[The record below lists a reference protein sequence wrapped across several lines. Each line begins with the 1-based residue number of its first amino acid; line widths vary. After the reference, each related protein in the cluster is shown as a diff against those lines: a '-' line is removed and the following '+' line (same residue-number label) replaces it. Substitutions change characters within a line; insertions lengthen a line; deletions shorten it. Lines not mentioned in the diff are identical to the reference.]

1 MGSINLLPEQV
12 SHYRKIHE
20 GGRLRSES
28 AKCRA
33 PLLKESAGSY
43 KAQIFWFGFYL
54 TYCQD
59 YSKKVWSEYAKCR
72 APLLR
77 EPAGS
82 DELLRLNCATPL
94 IE

>member
-33 PLLKESAGSY
+33 PLLKESARSY
-43 KAQIFWFGFYL
+43 KAQIFGLVFTGHIVKIIQRKFGQNMRSAERPY
-54 TYCQD
+54 
-59 YSKKVWSEYAKCR
+59 
-72 APLLR
+72 
-77 EPAGS
+77 
-82 DELLRLNCATPL
+82 
-94 IE
+94 